1 MYIDKNKEMR
11 VCVFYLFSNENV
23 VYQLNISMQIDM
35 PHLILSESLP
45 PKNTYHNNLIFLEP
59 LMSSSLAFF
68 LKCIASV

>member
-35 PHLILSESLP
+35 PHLILSESQDFCSNNPSLP
-45 PKNTYHNNLIFLEP
+45 
-59 LMSSSLAFF
+59 
-68 LKCIASV
+68 